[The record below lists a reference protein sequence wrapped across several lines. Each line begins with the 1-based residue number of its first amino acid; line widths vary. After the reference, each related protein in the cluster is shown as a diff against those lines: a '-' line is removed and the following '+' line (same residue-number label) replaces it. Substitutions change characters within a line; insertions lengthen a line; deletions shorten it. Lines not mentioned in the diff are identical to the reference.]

1 MVLTLLLGLS
11 GALGWGLLGACA
23 QAPGASFPGPH
34 IAGWSETWDVAAED
48 TTGAPDRRNWC
59 PYQKSR
65 LVTFVAACRTE
76 KFLIHS
82 QQPCPQGAPDCQRVK
97 VMYRLAY
104 KPVYQVKQKV
114 LGSVVWRCCP
124 GYMGPDCLDYD
135 PTALPA
141 SADPKNGLQE
151 ALEGPVSSEPVHQP
165 TGISQ
170 AAVQQEHP
178 MAELQ
183 NDLHH
188 VADSL
193 LEQQGGP
200 SSSLTVATAEEANQT
215 ELGAIVSTQRSLER
229 HQRLFHSLFEN
240 FQGLLAANSS
250 IDLGKLQARLT
261 RKRKTQHRA
270 TQTQTRHKKEVEPW
284 ADPAGRGRALAT
296 KLMEAGSPVAFY
308 AGCSEGTTALQTM
321 KFNTTY
327 VNIGSN
333 YFPEHGY
340 FRAPERGVYLFAVS
354 IDFGPGPGS
363 GQLVIGGHHRT
374 PVYTAGEQTGGS
386 TAVTFAVAELQKGER
401 VWFEVTQGLVTKRNP
416 PSSTF
421 GGFLIFKT

>member
-151 ALEGPVSSEPVHQP
+151 ALEGPVSSEP
-165 TGISQ
+165 
-170 AAVQQEHP
+170 
-178 MAELQ
+178 
-183 NDLHH
+183 
-188 VADSL
+188 
-193 LEQQGGP
+193 
-200 SSSLTVATAEEANQT
+200 
-215 ELGAIVSTQRSLER
+215 GAIVSTQRSLER